1 MVPFNKFDSL
11 CKELENALNRE
22 QKAEILLKQQTIQ
35 IEEITNKLALISS
48 QELESFK
55 LNVRLLNFVNM
66 LIIRNLNILNEKLL
80 NETTSKLNK
89 KDKQIKQL
97 TKKLSNLEVMKEN
110 YEKSACSILM

>member
-66 LIIRNLNILNEKLL
+66 LKI
-80 NETTSKLNK
+80 
-89 KDKQIKQL
+89 D
-97 TKKLSNLEVMKEN
+97 
-110 YEKSACSILM
+110 